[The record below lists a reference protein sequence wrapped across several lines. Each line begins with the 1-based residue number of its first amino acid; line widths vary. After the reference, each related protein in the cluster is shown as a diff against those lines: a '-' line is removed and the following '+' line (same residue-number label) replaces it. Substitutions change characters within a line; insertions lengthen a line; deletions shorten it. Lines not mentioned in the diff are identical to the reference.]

1 MRKKMKH
8 RAVAMIAV
16 VVSLVLS
23 TGTPNFAQSVADAA
37 RQERERKRQLALHA
51 VHVYTNEDLSKP
63 HILVPEDEARIE
75 GRVDQ
80 PVGAETAVNA
90 EPPAPVA
97 PLVVMPA
104 QAAAPDIADFATEV
118 SLPEAAKSATNVVL
132 PANDSNSAPPLATRH
147 ARSDVAA
154 PIVAAQAQVPAA
166 IGEIKIPSTT
176 MPFAAADAYG
186 PASLTLPA
194 SISKP
199 LVKEAGSRLQTQP
212 VPLAVINTPSV
223 TLPFATAEAH
233 NPAKPALPAVASR
246 PILKTQ
252 GNRAQTLVAVPMVV
266 VNSPASTIPVATNA
280 GPAGIMIPAT
290 VSKPLVKDASSRM
303 TETAAP
309 ALGNSSAISIPVAAM
324 PFAMRATYDP
334 AKVGMPAPV
343 APAVAREMKRNSN
356 REIAAPAVS
365 YLAPASPVR
374 VTLTEHTIVRPA
386 EPVTQRSESTCS
398 GPCDGKLK
406 SSPIA
411 PAAVLVRAD
420 ARSDIAKIPPSSASV
435 PETLGTTRPES
446 VVEGSTEK
454 LKIQPGDS
462 LWKLAQRYFGS
473 GSRWK
478 RLAALN
484 PQLANP
490 SRILVGEWI
499 HVPVERKQHAHQ
511 VVIQPGDTLWKVAQT
526 ALGSPVA
533 LNCIAQANPQIQSVN
548 LVRAGETLTV
558 PAACGDQDKA
568 QN

>member
-8 RAVAMIAV
+8 RAIAMIAV

-63 HILVPEDEARIE
+63 HILVPEDEARIA
-75 GRVDQ
+75 GRVNE

-97 PLVVMPA
+97 PLMVIPA
-104 QAAAPDIADFATEV
+104 QAAAPDIADFATVV
-118 SLPEAAKSATNVVL
+118 SLPDAAKPATKVVL

-147 ARSDVAA
+147 ARSDASA
-154 PIVAAQAQVPAA
+154 PAVAAQAQVPAA
-166 IGEIKIPSTT
+166 VGEINIPSTT

-186 PASLTLPA
+186 PANLALPV

-199 LVKEAGSRLQTQP
+199 LVREAGARLQTQP
-212 VPLAVINTPSV
+212 VPLAEIKTPST
-223 TLPFATAEAH
+223 TLPFATAEAY
-233 NPAKPALPAVASR
+233 NPAKTALPAAVSR
-246 PILKTQ
+246 PILKTE
-252 GNRAQTLVAVPMVV
+252 GNRAQTQVAVPMVV
-266 VNSPASTIPVATNA
+266 AKAPASTMPVATNA
-280 GPAGIMIPAT
+280 VPAGIMIPAT
-290 VSKPLVKDASSRM
+290 VSKPLVKDTGNRM
-303 TETAAP
+303 IEAAAP
-309 ALGNSSAISIPVAAM
+309 ASPALIQTPAAAM
-324 PFAMRATYDP
+324 PFATTAAYSP

-343 APAVAREMKRNSN
+343 APAAAREMKRNSN
-356 REIAAPAVS
+356 PEIAAPAVS

-398 GPCDGKLK
+398 GPCDGKLRT
-406 SSPIA
+406 SPIA
-411 PAAVLVRAD
+411 PAAVLVRAE
-420 ARSDIAKIPPSSASV
+420 AHPDIAKIPSSPASAS
-435 PETLGTTRPES
+435 ETLGTRRPES

-454 LKIQPGDS
+454 LKIEPGDS
-462 LWKLAQRYFGS
+462 LWKLAERYFGS
-473 GSRWK
+473 GLRWR

-499 HVPVERKQHAHQ
+499 HVPAEHKQHAHQ

-558 PAACGDQDKA
+558 PTACGDQDKA